1 MFFITWSGVGLLVPA
16 IAVLTSLATMTLLG
30 HFSVPTD
37 AINFTSALITAIAL
51 AAAGLQFRKRNIRRN
66 LYFIPMEYWSIAAG
80 LFALSCIP
88 GMFNA

>member
-30 HFSVPTD
+30 HSVPAS
-37 AINFTSALITAIAL
+37 AINFISALITAIAL
-51 AAAGLQFRKRNIRRN
+51 AAVGLQFRKRNIRRN

-80 LFALSCIP
+80 IFALSCIP

>member
-16 IAVLTSLATMTLLG
+16 IAVLTSFATMALLG
-30 HFSVPTD
+30 HMVPTT
-37 AINFTSALITAIAL
+37 AINFIAALVTSIAL

-80 LFALSCIP
+80 IIAISCLP
-88 GMFNA
+88 SMLNA